1 MATYTTFKSTKS
13 TKTGKTESEKATS
26 RETNAV
32 KRSGT
37 KAYERKPFNLLG

>member
-13 TKTGKTESEKATS
+13 TKTGKSESEKAAS
-26 RETNAV
+26 REANAT
-32 KRSGT
+32 KRNGA